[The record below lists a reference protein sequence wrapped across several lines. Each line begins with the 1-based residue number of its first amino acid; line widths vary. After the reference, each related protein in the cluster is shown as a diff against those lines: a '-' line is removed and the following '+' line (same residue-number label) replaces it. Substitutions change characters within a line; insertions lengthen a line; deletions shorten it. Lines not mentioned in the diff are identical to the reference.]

1 MDYGRTF
8 LPVAGTGGKKE
19 RISFGED
26 KQDCGYVETEMP
38 MEYTTA
44 LEHSS
49 FVYNGLEHGRSVFL
63 WQMKSRKEKKIRQGV
78 ERKITIDNSKGR
90 QLFRQ
95 FSYKQEQTKGVVD
108 QRGTLFFMIYLF

>member
-1 MDYGRTF
+1 MIYFCFATEWIMVGHF
-8 LPVAGTGGKKE
+8 YQWQEQGVKN

-26 KQDCGYVETEMP
+26 KQDCGYVETEVP

-78 ERKITIDNSKGR
+78 EREKL
-90 QLFRQ
+90 Q
-95 FSYKQEQTKGVVD
+95 
-108 QRGTLFFMIYLF
+108 